1 MPPLKKGPLA
11 GLKGKAK
18 STPKADGPLWQGP
31 EAQGPLGGITFSMLS
46 KWLTCRE
53 RFRVRYV
60 EGWEPTR
67 QFSHRIEY
75 GNMWHVCE
83 EALAGLSIV
92 QSNWVDVRGGDTWQA
107 NLYAY
112 VKELRQR
119 FPLDQEQIVHWYN
132 VCKIQFPVYVEY
144 WSKHPDVV
152 NRTPLLQEQ
161 TFDVPYT
168 LPSGRVVRL
177 RGKWDSVDLI
187 GQGKNAGVYLQENK
201 TKGDIDELALQR
213 QLTFDLQTM
222 MYLVALHAEMEGE
235 EQTPLTELRKSRG
248 YDAPIRGVRYNV
260 VRRPL
265 SGGEG
270 TIVQKKGSK
279 NVAPET
285 DEAFYARVRGV
296 IDGTG
301 VKTDGTNYTGPSHW
315 FMRWKFDV
323 TPQDVKRFRDECLDP
338 ILEALCNW
346 CHLTTGKPLTAFD
359 QGCLQFGHHWRHPF
373 GCDNAVNEYGATD
386 VDEYL
391 NTGNTVGM
399 HKRETLF
406 EELQ

>member
-1 MPPLKKGPLA
+1 MPPPKKSPLS
-11 GLKGKAK
+11 GLKSKVKPAPK
-18 STPKADGPLWQGP
+18 SSGPLWQGP
-31 EAQGPLGGITFSMLS
+31 ESPGPQGGITFSMLS

-83 EALAGLSIV
+83 EAFAAVESQTSRVYPSWELALK
-92 QSNWVDVRGGDTWQA
+92 Q
-107 NLYAY
+107 Y
-112 VKELRQR
+112 VTDLCRR
-119 FPLDQEQIVHWYN
+119 FPLSQQEIVHWYN
-132 VCKIQFPVYVEY
+132 VCKVQFPVYVDY

-161 TFDVPYT
+161 VFDVPYK

-187 GQGKNAGVYLQENK
+187 GQGKDTGVYLQENK

-222 MYLVALHAEMEGE
+222 MYIVALRAEF
-235 EQTPLTELRKSRG
+235 EQNSTLGSWMPGDIPRG
-248 YDAPIRGVRYNV
+248 MSIKGVRYNV

-270 TIVQKKGSK
+270 TIAQRKGSK
-279 NVAPET
+279 NIAPET

-301 VKTDGTNYTGPSHW
+301 VKTDGRSYTGPSHW

-323 TPQDVKRFRDECLDP
+323 GEADVKRFRDECFDP

-346 CHLTTGKPLTAFD
+346 YHLTTGEPLTGFD
-359 QGCLQFGHHWRHPF
+359 QDCLQFGHHWRHPF

-386 VDEYL
+386 VDNYL
-391 NTGNTVGM
+391 DTGSTVGM